1 MTLTIISVYFNI
13 HMTVPH
19 KMVGLERM
27 SDYRGVG
34 LQRFYFTELRNV
46 YYFCIILCVQS
57 DLTGPHTSVLM
68 KLWIKCAWEMGK

>member
-1 MTLTIISVYFNI
+1 
-13 HMTVPH
+13 
-19 KMVGLERM
+19 M
-27 SDYRGVG
+27 SDYRGFG

-68 KLWIKCAWEMGK
+68 KLWIKCAWELVSEGAVVVIIVYIRITADLFNENYCRR